1 MQGKKD
7 KKLFLTDW
15 AINNRTAVYVLTFL
29 LIVGGFMAYL
39 DLPKEAFPEIRV
51 PTVVVTTVY
60 PGNSPTEIENLVTRQ
75 IEQEIKSLNGVKKI
89 VSTSYQDFSM
99 IRVEFFTNIDP
110 DQALQDVKDA
120 VDKAKPDL
128 PDDLDKEPEIKDINF
143 AEIPIM
149 FVNLAGDYSMDR
161 LKDYAEKL
169 QDELEEIPEITRV
182 DLVGAM
188 DKEVQVNLDADKME
202 SHNVSVNDVVNAI
215 KRENIKLGV
224 GDIKIDGMRRTVKI
238 DGEFKS
244 PLELENLIVRSQ
256 FGSPVRIKDIARVE
270 YTYKERESYA
280 RLNGKQ
286 VITLLVIKKA
296 GENLI
301 SAFEKSQD
309 KIQKLRADYFPEN
322 LEVKITNDMHDR
334 TNSLLD
340 NLFNSIVIGFI
351 LVVLV
356 LMFFIGPINAS
367 FVGIAVPLSSLLTF
381 ILLAAMG
388 VEVNMVVL
396 FGLLLAVGILVDTS
410 VVVVENIH
418 RLHTREGL
426 PVLKAANYGSAEV
439 FLPVLAGVATNVAP
453 FFPLLFWNSTMGEF
467 MKYIPITLL
476 IIFSASVVIAF
487 VLNPVFAAHFMH
499 LDDQEDNTPFYKR
512 KFFWAIAAA
521 MLIAYGLKIYM
532 LANFLL
538 IVLFLITMFNLVLSK
553 VIKKFQAN
561 FVPWLSEAYGKLV
574 SYVLRPRVALG
585 VVVGTVSLLVLSF
598 ILVAKFT
605 PPIVFFPQPQPKEI
619 EIYIKMPE
627 GTDVE
632 KTNAIALEVEKRL
645 EKVLGKNNPDVDAI
659 VSNVSIGT
667 NRPMEL
673 APPKQPQQ
681 AKVTV
686 IFFEY
691 KKRKEK
697 NTRQFVAKFKDA
709 LADIPGVEISV
720 EEQAAGPPRG
730 KPVTIEIVS
739 DDIDELIKVSAN
751 AKRFLDSLNIPGLEE
766 LRSDLELKKP
776 EIRLVVDREKAQRE
790 GVSSMQIAGEIR
802 TLLFGKE
809 ADNFKDGEDDIP
821 IVVRY
826 DEKYRENIEKLLNA
840 KIKFMDM
847 AMGRKRQIPL
857 SSLVK
862 FELTET
868 FGKINRRDQQ
878 RVVTLSSNVLPG
890 YNANEINQVIEAE
903 LTQFFKGNDK
913 VKFRFGGEQ
922 EDQKESQ
929 QFLSKAFMVSVG
941 LILLILIILFNSIG
955 RTLIIL
961 LQILFSLIGILLGF
975 VLTGKEIAIVMT
987 GVGTIAL
994 AGIVINNGILLIEFA
1009 DLLYREHGVPY
1020 KEAIIRAAKI
1030 RLNPVLLTATST
1042 IFGMIPIAV
1051 GFNIN
1056 FVTLLESFDPQIY
1069 FGGYMNAI
1077 WSPLAWT
1084 FIFGLL
1090 FATVLTLLV
1099 LPSLFFIY
1107 VNFKKRTGIADYN
1120 I

>member
-1 MQGKKD
+1 MQSNNN

-15 AINNRTAVYVLTFL
+15 ALRSRTAVYVLTLL
-29 LIVGGFMAYL
+29 LIIGGFMAYV

-51 PTVVVTTVY
+51 PTVVITTVY
-60 PGNSPTEIENLVTRQ
+60 PGNSPSEIENLVTRQ

-110 DQALQDVKDA
+110 DKALQDVKDA
-120 VDKAKPDL
+120 VDKAKPEL

-149 FVNLAGDYSMDR
+149 FVNLAGNYSMDR
-161 LKDYAEKL
+161 LKSYAEKL

-202 SHNVSVNDVVNAI
+202 SHNINVNDVVNAI

-224 GDIKIDGMRRTVKI
+224 GDIKIDGMRRSVKI

-244 PLELENLIVRSQ
+244 PLELENLIIRSQ
-256 FGSPVRIKDIARVE
+256 FGSPVRLKDIARVD

-286 VITLLVIKKA
+286 VVTLLVIKKA

-301 SAFEKSQD
+301 SAFEKSQE
-309 KIQKLRADYFPEN
+309 KIQTLQSGYFPEN

-381 ILLAAMG
+381 ILLASMG
-388 VEVNMVVL
+388 IEVNMVVL

-418 RLHTREGL
+418 RLYTREGL

-499 LDDQEDNTPFYKR
+499 LDQKEDDTPFYKK
-512 KFFWAIAAA
+512 KFFWLIAAV
-521 MLIAYGLKIYM
+521 MLIAYGLQKYM

-538 IVLFLITMFNLVLSK
+538 IVLFLVTMFNLVLSK
-553 VIKKFQAN
+553 VIKKFQEN
-561 FVPWLSEAYGKLV
+561 FVPWLSESYRKLV
-574 SYVLRPRVALG
+574 SYVLRPRVALS
-585 VVVGTVSLLVLSF
+585 VVVGTISLLVLSF
-598 ILVAKFT
+598 LLIAKFT
-605 PPIVFFPQPQPKEI
+605 PPIVFFPQPQPKQI
-619 EIYIKMPE
+619 EIYLKMPE

-632 KTNAIALEVEKRL
+632 KTNLIALEVEKRI

-673 APPKQPQQ
+673 APPKQPRQ

-697 NTRQFVAKFKDA
+697 NTRKYVAEFKEVLSD
-709 LADIPGVEISV
+709 LPDVEISV
-720 EEQAAGPPRG
+720 EEEAAGPPRG

-739 DDIDELIKVSAN
+739 DDIQELIKASAK
-751 AKRFLDSLNIPGLEE
+751 AKIYLDSLNIPGVEE

-776 EIRLVVDREKAQRE
+776 EIRLIVDREKARRE
-790 GVSSMQIAGEIR
+790 GVSSVQIAGEIR

-809 ADNFKDGEDDIP
+809 ADKFKDGEDDIP

-847 AMGRKRQIPL
+847 AKGKKRQIPL
-857 SSLVK
+857 SSLVR

-868 FGKINRRDQQ
+868 FGRINRRDQQ

-890 YNANEINQVIEAE
+890 YNANEINQIIEAE
-903 LTQFFKGNDK
+903 LSQFFKNNNK

-922 EDQKESQ
+922 EDQKDAQ
-929 QFLSKAFMVSVG
+929 KFLSKAFMISIG
-941 LILLILIILFNSIG
+941 LILLILIILFNSVG

-961 LQILFSLIGILLGF
+961 LQIAFSLIGILLGF

-1009 DLLYREHGVPY
+1009 DLLYRERGVPY
-1020 KEAIIRAAKI
+1020 RQAIVEAARI

-1056 FVTLLESFDPQIY
+1056 FVTLLQRFDPQIY

-1107 VNFKKRTGIADYN
+1107 INFKKRTGITDYE